1 MGREL
6 KPVFPDEKTDK
17 FMGGLYLAKEGYTLS
32 EADQLSM
39 EEYKALVKH
48 MWNLLDG
55 FMRMSDITKFF
66 QHYYEAQLVARA
78 SSDVLDELKTETD
91 K

>member
-39 EEYKALVKH
+39 EEYKALVQH

-55 FMRMSDITKFF
+55 FMRMSDTTKFF

-78 SSDVLDELKTETD
+78 ASDVLDELKTETD